1 MSECQMNEL
10 VSAACQLAGKTAC
23 LWYHDL
29 HILLHCSLLMWLPV
43 LTLGVERW
51 ADGMTLRWYV
61 LCGVTCSSGVC
72 FELSVISFRVS
83 QNLFPQAVCILI
95 YTSD

>member
-10 VSAACQLAGKTAC
+10 VSAACQLAGKRAC
-23 LWYHDL
+23 LWYHNR
-29 HILLHCSLLMWLPV
+29 HILLHCSLLMWLLV

-51 ADGMTLRWYV
+51 ADGMTFRWYV
-61 LCGVTCSSGVC
+61 LCGVTCSSGEC
-72 FELSVISFRVS
+72 FELPVISFRVL

-95 YTSD
+95 YVTD